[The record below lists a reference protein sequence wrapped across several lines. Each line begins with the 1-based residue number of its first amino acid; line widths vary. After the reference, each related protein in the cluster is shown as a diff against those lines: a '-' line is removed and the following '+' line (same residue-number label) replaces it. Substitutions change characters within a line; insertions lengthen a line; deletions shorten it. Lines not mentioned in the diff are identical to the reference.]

1 MSLHK
6 NVSTHCHPGSNKIM
20 NNNIIQKNQRPIQ
33 DPNLPDNIHGIA
45 NGGLGQSSGFGYF
58 QSEQDYFG
66 DFEQKFLDANLDKVI
81 SLKELR
87 AIAEAIGH
95 RDWGYVK
102 YILTIICLMLKSY
115 QNISENCEGEVL
127 GGSALNSTSDM
138 KGMINSLNDM
148 AMKKNVGKDR
158 QNETSELY
166 VPKGR
171 VGGKSETGNLQNK
184 GEFKSSVNASI
195 NPSTVKAPGQK
206 EFSEKEIKKQLASL
220 ETIFTKMKGINVQMN
235 ISSCWACQN
244 SMCRLHNFSGTGYGN
259 FPGMQNGRSFFNN

>member
-1 MSLHK
+1 MHK
-6 NVSTHCHPGSNKIM
+6 NASTHCHPGSNKIM
-20 NNNIIQKNQRPIQ
+20 NNNIIQKNPHPIQ
-33 DPNLPDNIHGIA
+33 DPNLPNDIRNIAHS
-45 NGGLGQSSGFGYF
+45 GLGQTSGFGYF

-81 SLKELR
+81 SLRELR

-127 GGSALNSTSDM
+127 NNNQAFGSASDM

-148 AMKKNVGKDR
+148 AMKNKTP
-158 QNETSELY
+158 QETGGRELY
-166 VPKGR
+166 VPQNQSTHLR
-171 VGGKSETGNLQNK
+171 KSINLQNQPEL
-184 GEFKSSVNASI
+184 GRST
-195 NPSTVKAPGQK
+195 NPTNFPANPKVSGGK

-244 SMCRLHNFSGTGYGN
+244 SMCRLHNFPSTGYGN
-259 FPGMQNGRSFFNN
+259 FPGAQNGRSFFNN